1 MTLLQ
6 HSYGRIEKCHCD
18 DNSHDLLNCD
28 GDDGIGIEDGGGDS
42 SDNDNG
48 RKNKVITSFHYHYH
62 ASIVIMTNTEPSI
75 HNYHLLEQRLL
86 SFDND
91 NDHTNQSSSSG
102 DGNSS
107 SSDSSSSSYHTSRLV
122 LHMIRNYSHIN
133 ITDDQNSSSS
143 PPSSLSSST
152 SSLSSSSSSSST
164 LHHQHH
170 YDIPQLKEELSS
182 KPHFRFVGYDT
193 NVSIYS
199 SMRIQEVNIND
210 R

>member
-48 RKNKVITSFHYHYH
+48 RKNKVSTSFHYHYH

-91 NDHTNQSSSSG
+91 DDHTNQSSSSSG
-102 DGNSS
+102 
-107 SSDSSSSSYHTSRLV
+107 SSSSSSSRINHTSRLV
-122 LHMIRNYSHIN
+122 LHMIRNYSYIN
-133 ITDDQNSSSS
+133 ITDDQ
-143 PPSSLSSST
+143 
-152 SSLSSSSSSSST
+152 SSSSSST
-164 LHHQHH
+164 SSSTFHHQHH
-170 YDIPQLKEELSS
+170 YDILQLKEELSS
-182 KPHFRFVGYDT
+182 KPHFRFVGYDS

-199 SMRIQEVNIND
+199 SMRIQEININD

>member
-91 NDHTNQSSSSG
+91 DDHTNQSSSSG

-107 SSDSSSSSYHTSRLV
+107 RSGSSSSSSNNYTSRLV

-143 PPSSLSSST
+143 PPSSLSSS
-152 SSLSSSSSSSST
+152 SLSSSST
-164 LHHQHH
+164 LHHHHH
-170 YDIPQLKEELSS
+170 YYIPQLKEELSS